1 MAARFM
7 KNKLTLLVFTGQNDT
22 AQVLIYSLKTD
33 FLLPIFSVYSLDG
46 IVVFSLLVI
55 CTCAYMKRV
64 PRLKSFFLTEKKGF
78 FGIFY
83 KGQYSMHH
91 KY

>member
-7 KNKLTLLVFTGQNDT
+7 KTKLTLLVITGQNDT

-46 IVVFSLLVI
+46 IVVFSLLII

-64 PRLKSFFLTEKKGF
+64 PRLKSFFLSEKKGF

-83 KGQYSMHH
+83 KGQYPMHH